1 MEGALIA
8 LICDA
13 QIRKATKHKKSL
25 HQVMKNMYSGSDKL
39 TGYDRVSYKELLE
52 SVSGISFDE
61 VFRNLIYGKEDFHP
75 YLVESLAVFGW
86 SFKAVKH
93 ENCSWNY
100 GFKSSLNS
108 NNIKVINVLENSAA
122 FNSHLMEDDQI
133 LAVNNYSLN
142 KDLDKWL
149 NYFNDDDIILRIS
162 RKGKIMDLKL
172 KKENDIQYFNY
183 KFSEK

>member
-1 MEGALIA
+1 MENIP
-8 LICDA
+8 
-13 QIRKATKHKKSL
+13 SL
-25 HQVMKNMYSGSDKL
+25 FK
-39 TGYDRVSYKELLE
+39 RVSTPT
-52 SVSGISFDE
+52 FDE
-61 VFRNLIYGKEDFHP
+61 VFRNLIYGTEDFHP

-122 FNSHLMEDDQI
+122 FNSHLMENDQI

-142 KDLDKWL
+142 NDLDKWL

>member
-1 MEGALIA
+1 M
-8 LICDA
+8 
-13 QIRKATKHKKSL
+13 
-25 HQVMKNMYSGSDKL
+25 
-39 TGYDRVSYKELLE
+39 
-52 SVSGISFDE
+52 
-61 VFRNLIYGKEDFHP
+61 
-75 YLVESLAVFGW
+75 
-86 SFKAVKH
+86 
-93 ENCSWNY
+93 
-100 GFKSSLNS
+100 
-108 NNIKVINVLENSAA
+108 LENSAA

-162 RKGKIMDLKL
+162 RNGKIMDLKL

>member
-1 MEGALIA
+1 M
-8 LICDA
+8 
-13 QIRKATKHKKSL
+13 
-25 HQVMKNMYSGSDKL
+25 
-39 TGYDRVSYKELLE
+39 
-52 SVSGISFDE
+52 
-61 VFRNLIYGKEDFHP
+61 
-75 YLVESLAVFGW
+75 
-86 SFKAVKH
+86 
-93 ENCSWNY
+93 
-100 GFKSSLNS
+100 
-108 NNIKVINVLENSAA
+108 LENSAA

-133 LAVNNYSLN
+133 LVNNYSLN

>member
-1 MEGALIA
+1 
-8 LICDA
+8 
-13 QIRKATKHKKSL
+13 
-25 HQVMKNMYSGSDKL
+25 MKNMYSGSDKL
-39 TGYDRVSYKELLE
+39 TEYDRMSYKELLE

-75 YLVESLAVFGW
+75 YLVQSLAVFGW
-86 SFKAVKH
+86 SFKSVKH

-100 GFKSSLNS
+100 GFKSSLNN

-122 FNSHLMEDDQI
+122 FNSHLMKDDQI

-142 KDLDKWL
+142 NNLDKWL
-149 NYFNDDDIILRIS
+149 NYFNNDDIILRIS
-162 RKGKIMDLKL
+162 RNDKIMDLKL